1 MNILLFIL
9 SIFYNRR
16 NNKTISNKTKQL
28 YIKRKN
34 IDYKYLNTNIELC
47 PISSYKQC
55 TNNYNIYNKVE
66 NMIEFNKPYK
76 ENRVNI
82 WNSM

>member
-1 MNILLFIL
+1 MNLLLLIL

-16 NNKTISNKTKQL
+16 KEKTISDKKNKL
-28 YIKRKN
+28 YIKRKH
-34 IDYKYLNTNIELC
+34 IDNKYLNQNIELC

-55 TNNYNIYNKVE
+55 TNNYNIYNKLE
-66 NMIEFNKPYK
+66 NMVEFNKPYK

-82 WNSM
+82 WNSI